1 VGLWTAQTSFTR
13 GELDP
18 KLAGRTDLESY
29 YKGAFELTNVLS
41 IPQGGAQKRPGMEHL
56 GDAINDGRLENFSFN
71 VEQNYLLVFS
81 ALRMEIYKS
90 GVLQT
95 NINGSGN
102 DYLVTTLTLSQIQ
115 TMDYIQSADTI
126 IITHE
131 DVETQIIQRTS
142 DTSWTIAA
150 VTFVNIP
157 QFDFD
162 DGSSPTPVDEVQ
174 RIILLNIEQGATIRL
189 GLEGILTE
197 AFSYEG
203 SNSEMAT
210 SIQEQIQ
217 ALPNTAATGV
227 SVVVLGGGSELNA
240 TFDVTFSG
248 ASAKDW
254 RLLTGLV
261 VQGDVGADGSINS
274 SRTATGTSRKED
286 TWSSARGW
294 PRTATF
300 HESRLWFGGS
310 KSRPSTVWGS
320 NVNQL
325 FNFDAGRSLDDQAI
339 EATLSTDQVNAINGI
354 ISNRTLQV
362 FTSGAEFYVPASPIT
377 PENIAVKAQTNLG
390 SKRLRPI
397 VLEGT
402 TIFMQRTGK
411 ALFQFQFIDA
421 FQSNE
426 SRSVSILAP
435 HLINDPVQM
444 AIRKGAATSDAN
456 YLYLVGDDGKL
467 TVFNSNAIEGVQA
480 FTRWENDGFIV
491 SVSVV
496 DDQVY
501 TLTKRTINSVIVY
514 HIEREN
520 LNLFMDSGVY
530 DASFTGTVFTGLGH
544 LEGET
549 VELKINGAV
558 QSDKVVSSGQITVS
572 DDSLTN
578 AIVEVGL
585 SFRPRIET
593 MPWNINLEN
602 GPTAAQKKRILR
614 VAVHLFESNGVEV
627 NGALLADKTIGQD
640 QFDSPS
646 PQTGFKR
653 IFGLGWSL
661 EASVVITQ
669 ATPMPF
675 TILSLLMEV
684 KT

>member
-1 VGLWTAQTSFTR
+1 MGLWTAQTSFTR

-18 KLAGRTDLESY
+18 RLVGRTDLESF

-41 IPQGGAQKRPGMEHL
+41 IPQGGVEKRPGMGHSGDAL
-56 GDAINDGRLENFSFN
+56 GDGRMENFSFN

-81 ALRMEIYKS
+81 ALRMEIYKDD
-90 GVLQT
+90 VLQT

-102 DYLVTTLTLSQIQ
+102 DHLVTTLTLSQIQ
-115 TMDYIQSADTI
+115 QMDYIQSADTI

-131 DVETQIIQRTS
+131 DVEPQIIQRTS
-142 DTSWTIAA
+142 DTAWTIAD
-150 VTFVNIP
+150 VPLLNTP
-157 QFDFD
+157 QFNFD
-162 DGSSPTPVDEVQ
+162 DASSPTPTSEIQTVQ
-174 RIILLNIEQGATIRL
+174 FNGIEQGSTVKL
-189 GLEGILTE
+189 SLEGITTE
-197 AFSYEG
+197 EFAYEG
-203 SNSEMAT
+203 ANSGMAT
-210 SIQEQIQ
+210 AIEEQLQ
-217 ALPNTAATGV
+217 SLPNTASSGIT
-227 SVVVLGGGSELNA
+227 VVHTSGTEFNA
-240 TFDVTFSG
+240 LFTVTF
-248 ASAKDW
+248 ADDSAKDW
-254 RLLTGLV
+254 RLITGFMVLGTV
-261 VQGDVGADGSINS
+261 TGDEIVNTA
-274 SRTATGTSRKED
+274 RTQAGVSKSED

-300 HESRLWFGGS
+300 HEGRLWFGGS
-310 KSRPSTVWGS
+310 KSRPSTAWGS
-320 NVNQL
+320 NVNQPFD
-325 FNFDAGRSLDDQAI
+325 FNIGRALDDQSI
-339 EATLSTDQVNAINGI
+339 EATLATDQVNAINGI
-354 ISNRTLQV
+354 ISNRTLQI

-444 AIRKGAATSDAN
+444 AVRKGAATSDAN
-456 YLYLVGDDGKL
+456 YLYLVGDDGKM
-467 TVFNSNAIEGVQA
+467 TVFNSNAAEGVQA
-480 FTRWENDGFIV
+480 FTRWDNGGFIV

-501 TLTKRTINSVIVY
+501 TLTKRTINSVVVF

-520 LNLFMDSGVY
+520 LNLFMDSGVF
-530 DASFTGTVFTGLGH
+530 DASFTGTVLTGLDH

-549 VELKINGAV
+549 VELKVNGAV
-558 QSDKVVSSGQITVS
+558 QLDKVVSSGQITVS

-578 AIVEVGL
+578 AIVETGL
-585 SFRPRIET
+585 KFRPRIET
-593 MPWNINLEN
+593 MPWNINLDN
-602 GPTAAQKKRILR
+602 GPTAAQKKRIMR

-627 NGALLADKTIGQD
+627 NGALLSDKTIGQD
-640 QFDSPS
+640 QFDAPT

-675 TILSLLMEV
+675 TILALDLEV